1 MYMFHLMFLSE
12 LYILCM
18 SPWIIA
24 SISGL
29 FSFWV
34 SLYIHMCWTDSFFE
48 LILIRKMT
56 CYNTET
62 PLCYFSY
69 LYNIFALPNI
79 AICSDRNSYI
89 TVFSTKTAEIQTSQV
104 TSWETP
110 TPAAHPLATIC
121 YVCFSFFFSFSGVN
135 WLCCTAGCEGSH
147 YGTNCVFTY
156 NKSCLQREAERECCR
171 QKWAEGGFGS
181 VWQL

>member
-34 SLYIHMCWTDSFFE
+34 SLYIHMCWTDSFFK

-69 LYNIFALPNI
+69 LYILPYI

-121 YVCFSFFFSFSGVN
+121 YVCFSFFFPSLELIGSVVLQGVKEVIMEQIVSAP
-135 WLCCTAGCEGSH
+135 TISH
-147 YGTNCVFTY
+147 VF
-156 NKSCLQREAERECCR
+156 KARLKECCR